1 MPRDNRQ
8 TLPPHLSTLTAG
20 ADRFPARYLAAKK
33 EVDDR
38 ALNRHVWET
47 LRQALPR
54 TAGREPVSILEI
66 GAGIGTML
74 ARVVDWG
81 LLTGHATYAITDSA
95 EDHFP
100 EGRKYLSGWAR
111 QRGHQL
117 SWIDQRH
124 GRLSAAGA
132 EVRLVF
138 GAASVQALAEGSD
151 RLGPFHLLIAHAVLD
166 LIDFPV
172 LLPKLLSRLRQNGLA
187 YLTCNFD
194 GETLFLPGYPG
205 PEEKEILTGY
215 HASMEARLSGA
226 SLTGRRLLDFLHR
239 PDLDLLAAGSSD
251 WLIHPQ
257 NGHYTAD
264 ETFFLNAMVAM
275 VERELTGKP
284 TDGTAGLSAW
294 TALRRRQIQAG
305 ELTFLARHL
314 DVLAR
319 RRPLS

>member
-8 TLPPHLSTLTAG
+8 PPPPHLSTLTAG
-20 ADRFPARYLAAKK
+20 ADRFPARYLSAKK

-38 ALNRHVWET
+38 ALNRLVWEK
-47 LRQALPR
+47 LRQTLPQ

-81 LLTGHATYAITDSA
+81 LLTGDAIYAITDSA

-100 EGRKYLSGWAR
+100 EGRKYLSRWAR
-111 QRGHQL
+111 QRGHHL

-124 GRLSAAGA
+124 GRLITAGA
-132 EVRLVF
+132 DVRLAF
-138 GAASVQALAEGSD
+138 GAASVQALADGS
-151 RLGPFHLLIAHAVLD
+151 GPPGLFHLLIAHAVLD

-172 LLPKLLSRLRQNGLA
+172 LLPKLLQRLHQNGLA

-194 GETLFLPGYPG
+194 GETLFLPEDPG
-205 PEEKEILTGY
+205 PEEKKILTGY

-226 SLTGRRLLDFLHR
+226 SVTGRRLLAFLHR
-239 PDLDLLAAGSSD
+239 PELDLLAAGSSD
-251 WLIHPQ
+251 WIIHPR
-257 NGHYTAD
+257 NGHYTTE

-284 TDGTAGLSAW
+284 TDATAGLSAW